1 MQEAIDRVVAKL
13 RELDAAITDILV
25 GRVEIEGVDLEV
37 LRRVWPVLVVPST
50 ILQSEML
57 WENIEA
63 AAPGMFG
70 HPLLQAPTLFS
81 IEDYE
86 HALGIV
92 ELGRGLPWLLGSRL
106 DSVYK
111 RMPPSHFFDAQ
122 HLDPDRPRYLDRQM
136 RKAGEEA
143 AGQLFSALGNE
154 RGSASPFQGFV
165 QCATRDIKVMSDG
178 GSG

>member
-1 MQEAIDRVVAKL
+1 M
-13 RELDAAITDILV
+13 
-25 GRVEIEGVDLEV
+25 

-63 AAPGMFG
+63 AAPDLFD

-86 HALGIV
+86 HALGVV
-92 ELGRGLPWLLGSRL
+92 ELGRGLPWLLRSRL

-122 HLDPDRPRYLDRQM
+122 SFDSERPRYLDRQM

-143 AGQLFSALGNE
+143 ANQLFRRFG
-154 RGSASPFQGFV
+154 
-165 QCATRDIKVMSDG
+165 
-178 GSG
+178 